1 MQPYFSAGGIT
12 IYHGD
17 CADII
22 DHLELAAPIMAVVTD
37 PPYGINE
44 NSRKQQSRGRGGFL
58 QKSKRKAKAKVTDY
72 GHFDWDKS
80 APSDDLFLKLRE
92 ISKYQII
99 FGGNYFNLP
108 PTSCMLVWDKDNGAN
123 DFADCELAWTNLK
136 KAVRLFKYR
145 WNGMLQADMANKE
158 VRLHPTQKPI
168 AVMRWCLE
176 QLPEKG
182 LILDPFA
189 GSGSTLLAAQLMGL
203 PAIGIE
209 KDERYCEIA
218 AKTLNGDM
226 PRFEQ
231 EKQHIYGRQA
241 GQMDLFKEGLI

>member
-1 MQPYFSAGGIT
+1 
-12 IYHGD
+12 
-17 CADII
+17 
-22 DHLELAAPIMAVVTD
+22 MAVVTD

-44 NSRKQQSRGRGGFL
+44 NSRKQQSRGKGGFL
-58 QKSKRKAKAKVTDY
+58 RNRKDSYIVSDY
-72 GHFDWDKS
+72 GHFDWDKHP
-80 APSDDLFLKLRE
+80 PSGELLAKLRAM
-92 ISKYQII
+92 SKYQII
-99 FGGNYFNLP
+99 FGGNYFDLP
-108 PTSCMLVWDKDNGAN
+108 PTSCMLVWDKDNGQT

-158 VRLHPTQKPI
+158 LRLHPTQKPV

-176 QLPEKG
+176 QLPEPG

-189 GSGSTLLAAQLMGL
+189 GSGSTLLAAESLGM

-218 AKTLNGDM
+218 AKTLNGDL
-226 PRFEQ
+226 PRYEL
-231 EKQHIYGRQA
+231 EKQRVFGKQA
-241 GQMDLFKEGLI
+241 GQMNLFGEEHGYPR